1 LQAQFVDE
9 QSLRE
14 LTDNSLWF
22 CLISLLETQK
32 CTSTNT
38 HTQSKGYQR
47 LILHSHKSGKNGA
60 DFDQT
65 YFKCVQLLQEIA
77 ASSTKEMNEKPSR
90 NHITISKQTRDKT
103 LHKKFFLK
111 EIIRKTQPTTKKVHM
126 TALFSLKWSSTV
138 TCKET
143 NTES

>member
-1 LQAQFVDE
+1 M
-9 QSLRE
+9 
-14 LTDNSLWF
+14 
-22 CLISLLETQK
+22 QK
-32 CTSTNT
+32 YTNINT
-38 HTQSKGYQR
+38 HTHTAKGYQR

-103 LHKKFFLK
+103 LDKKFFLT

-126 TALFSLKWSSTV
+126 TAFFSLKWRTV

-143 NTES
+143 NTET